1 MSFTAFVGPPGSG
14 KTASLTY
21 VAFKDCMMKHRRIIS
36 NYKLKF
42 PKRHLIE
49 SHIKKGLEC
58 CPIDGYKPEPL
69 QLDDLLS
76 VHDSSFRNAMA
87 AVDEIWTLLD
97 SRSAGT
103 KANKKG
109 TTVVLQMRKRD
120 MDLVYT
126 TQWFKQVDV
135 RIRVI
140 TDYVIK
146 CERDKKTDRI
156 VWVIH
161 NRNNGT
167 VRRKII
173 NPIPIYPYYDTKEI
187 IDPTEFLERS
197 KKIR

>member
-21 VAFKDCMMKHRRIIS
+21 VAFKDCMLQHRRIIS

-42 PKRHLIE
+42 PRRKLIQSHLE
-49 SHIKKGLEC
+49 KNLAC
-58 CPIDGYKPEPL
+58 CPPGGYKPEPL
-69 QLDDLLS
+69 KLEDLLS
-76 VHDSSFRNAMA
+76 VRSNDFKNALS

-146 CERDKKTDRI
+146 CERDKKSERI
-156 VWVIH
+156 KWTIH
-161 NRNNGT
+161 NRNTGK
-167 VRRKII
+167 VRQKII

-187 IDPTEFLERS
+187 IDPTDFLEKS
-197 KKIR
+197 KTIR